1 MGNTSPT
8 TSALTLH
15 VSQETAAQGIPHNLS
30 ASLTKRTSLHIRCIL
45 TDPAAKRTFAVHVP
59 PTGSNA
65 VIIYDGPDAAS
76 PVLATAAKNA
86 KWKHDFRV
94 SLAALIEGQDTRE
107 ELLRCTT
114 VSKRKES
121 YWFAMQLGN
130 SVGRFE
136 WRSTRAQGQGWGWK
150 LVKDDEDIVAIF
162 KSHRSLG
169 RDKIGDLT
177 FTGSG
182 MSGQFGR
189 QWEMMVL
196 TTWACVWF
204 KHI

>member
-1 MGNTSPT
+1 MGNTSST

-59 PTGSNA
+59 PIGSNA

-121 YWFAMQLGN
+121 YCSATALGDLN
-130 SVGRFE
+130 GAPRVRRDKAGDGNWSKTMR
-136 WRSTRAQGQGWGWK
+136 T
-150 LVKDDEDIVAIF
+150 L
-162 KSHRSLG
+162 SLG